1 MHPLDDEFYSHL
13 VVELCSSGVSLSP
26 NASDGGE
33 VPLRYPVVGG
43 QPHLKIKKVTTP
55 RDAEEELPLTLS
67 VSLSPNLISPRSNL
81 SGAKNHTLYT
91 ASCQSC

>member
-1 MHPLDDEFYSHL
+1 MNSYSLL
-13 VVELCSSGVSLSP
+13 VVVLCSSGVSLSP

-55 RDAEEELPLTLS
+55 RDAEEELS
-67 VSLSPNLISPRSNL
+67 VSSTLINLRSDL
-81 SGAKNHTLYT
+81 SGANNHTLYT
-91 ASCQSC
+91 ASRQRC